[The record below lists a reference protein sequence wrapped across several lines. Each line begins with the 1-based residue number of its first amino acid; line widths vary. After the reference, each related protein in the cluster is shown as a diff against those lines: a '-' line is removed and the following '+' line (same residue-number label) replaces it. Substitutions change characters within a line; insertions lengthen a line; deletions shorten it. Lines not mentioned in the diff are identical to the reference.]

1 MYRIKILTH
10 RIRLNDGHVMPDW
23 ESVKDMDPEY
33 MEMEAKKIKASIRN
47 GEYDTD
53 SYAIR
58 MRRYPKENHLQDVIT
73 DTGSVW

>member
-1 MYRIKILTH
+1 MSYEMILCETCLDSRMECKRIKT
-10 RIRLNDGHVMPDW
+10 
-23 ESVKDMDPEY
+23 E
-33 MEMEAKKIKASIRN
+33 IRN

>member
-1 MYRIKILTH
+1 MYQIKILTH
-10 RIRLNDGHVMPDW
+10 KIRLNDGHVMPDW
-23 ESVKDMDPEY
+23 EHVRDMDSEY
-33 MEMEAKKIKASIRN
+33 MEMEAEKIKASIRR

-53 SYAIR
+53 THAIR

>member
-10 RIRLNDGHVMPDW
+10 RIRLDDGHVMPDW
-23 ESVKDMDPEY
+23 EDVRDMDPDY
-33 MEMEAKKIKASIRN
+33 MELEAQKIKASIRR

-53 SYAIR
+53 TYAIR
-58 MRRYPKENHLQDVIT
+58 MRRYPKELHLKDVIT